1 MSHPPSTIGVL
12 GLGLIGSRIAEIYRS
27 AGCTVHVWSRTP
39 RSIAGF
45 LPSPREVASAS
56 DIIQLFVLNGASL
69 LDAIR
74 DMAPVLTPRH
84 LIVYSATVPLAD
96 TLSAASL
103 VHATGAAFLDA
114 PFTGSRDAAAAGQLV
129 YYLGG
134 SDEAI
139 ARARPL
145 LEISSKE
152 IIPFGAIGD
161 ATVLK
166 LATNMVSAATLQVL
180 AEAFAL
186 TAAAGV
192 APEKLRTALE
202 GNANCSGLIRMK
214 SASILSQDFTP
225 HFSLKNML
233 KDARFAQDLAVLH
246 HLDLPVHRTAT
257 QCMDALDQSGHGE
270 KDFSV
275 LASKYL

>member
-1 MSHPPSTIGVL
+1 MNPPSTIGIL

-27 AGCTVHVWSRTP
+27 AGYSVHVWSRTP
-39 RSIAGF
+39 RALPGF
-45 LPSPREVASAS
+45 LPSPREVASVS

-69 LDAIR
+69 LDAVHE
-74 DMAPVLTPRH
+74 MAPVLTPRH
-84 LIVYSATVPLAD
+84 LIINSATVPLAD
-96 TLSAASL
+96 TLAAAAL
-103 VHATGAAFLDA
+103 VHALGAAFLDA

-139 ARARPL
+139 TRARPL

-152 IIPFGAIGD
+152 IMSFGAIGD

-166 LATNMVSAATLQVL
+166 LATNMVSAATVQVL

-186 TAAAGV
+186 TAAAGI
-192 APEKLRTALE
+192 APEKLRAALE

-214 SASILSQDFTP
+214 STSILNQDFTP

-233 KDARFAQDLAVLH
+233 KDARFAQDLAAQH

-257 QCMDALDQSGHGE
+257 QCMDAMDQSGHGE
-270 KDFSV
+270 KEFSI